1 MQFQNPWSAKIFSC
15 TSHLKPYNPER
26 LLVIQNYLGMLEMKY
41 TKEICD
47 HMVQQYNSGVSVPEL
62 AQQLDVPERSIIAK
76 LSSLGVYQ
84 KKSYLNKRG
93 EIPVKKSEHIERI
106 AVLLNTNLELL
117 ESLEKVNK
125 TVLVMIERALSDP
138 KSPQDNPEWT

>member
-1 MQFQNPWSAKIFSC
+1 
-15 TSHLKPYNPER
+15 
-26 LLVIQNYLGMLEMKY
+26 MKY

-47 HMVQQYNSGVSVPEL
+47 HMVAQYAAGISVPEL
-62 AQQLDVPERSIIAK
+62 AAQLDVPERSIIAK

-84 KKSYLNKRG
+84 KKSYVNKRG
-93 EIPVKKSEHIERI
+93 EVPIKKSEHIERI

-125 TVLVMIERALSDP
+125 TVLVMIERALTDP
-138 KSPQDNPEWT
+138 KPD

>member
-1 MQFQNPWSAKIFSC
+1 MGGLI
-15 TSHLKPYNPER
+15 
-26 LLVIQNYLGMLEMKY
+26 MKY

-47 HMVQQYNSGVSVPEL
+47 HMVQQYALGVSVPEL
-62 AQQLDVPERSIIAK
+62 AEQLDVPERSIIAK

-125 TVLVMIERALSDP
+125 TVLVMIERALTDP
-138 KSPQDNPEWT
+138 KPPETDPEWT